1 MLPVPD
7 REDPF
12 VLRTYFGD
20 HPAWEAL
27 QSAILGADPEG
38 GRSSVGFVDDLAY
51 RDLTAE
57 QFTEL
62 MPQGDHDPT
71 FLLLADE
78 RAMTDKEYPILVL
91 DLFEEGRGQSFR
103 VTASELWSIGAN
115 LSIGNIDFEEFADA
129 VDGDGVFRRFP
140 D

>member
-20 HPAWEAL
+20 QPAWEAI
-27 QSAILGADPEG
+27 QSAVLGADPEG
-38 GRSSVGFVDDLAY
+38 GSGYVSFVDDPAY
-51 RDLTAE
+51 RDLIAE

-62 MPQGDHDPT
+62 MPQGDDDPT
-71 FLLLADE
+71 FLLLADK

-91 DLFEEGRGQSFR
+91 DLYEEGRGRSFR
-103 VTASELWSIGAN
+103 VTASELWSVGAN
-115 LSIGNIDFEEFADA
+115 LSIANMDFEEFADA
-129 VDGDGVFRRFP
+129 VDGDGVFRGFP